1 MQIDFSSLFLSA
13 YIYIQYLFRVYTFLY
28 KVQNLSIIVL
38 QSAKSHSSIFNP
50 FFDFVQGWGIK
61 PKRPIA
67 LFLPRLTRLCI
78 PTGPHNNRNLFF
90 FANFLILTLH
100 TQVHN
105 LYSLSL
111 SKVYIGPP
119 MYTQFSN
126 PKADLYTGEKVNV
139 SVQTPTYK
147 RLANYVWP
155 VKKQ

>member
-1 MQIDFSSLFLSA
+1 MFGTYLEFTHSCTKSKICLQLF
-13 YIYIQYLFRVYTFLY
+13 F
-28 KVQNLSIIVL
+28 NL
-38 QSAKSHSSIFNP
+38 QSPTESHSSISNP

-67 LFLPRLTRLCI
+67 LFLPRLTRL

-105 LYSLSL
+105 LFFSLLL
-111 SKVYIGPP
+111 SEVYIGPP

-147 RLANYVWP
+147 RLANYV
-155 VKKQ
+155 

>member
-1 MQIDFSSLFLSA
+1 MFGTYLEFTHSCTESKIYLLLF
-13 YIYIQYLFRVYTFLY
+13 F
-28 KVQNLSIIVL
+28 NL
-38 QSAKSHSSIFNP
+38 QSPTESHSSISNP

-61 PKRPIA
+61 SKRPIA
-67 LFLPRLTRLCI
+67 LFLPRLTRL

-105 LYSLSL
+105 LFFSLLL

-147 RLANYVWP
+147 RLANYV
-155 VKKQ
+155 